1 MRQFVLRS
9 YCRCLEPPRAR
20 TSENSFTSLTITPAD
35 IVFLQVIYGL
45 LVGVFNGFAAGTVEV
60 AEFRSKISTFSLY
73 YVYLSIGLFVFTYTA
88 TVGFYWSGERIVRAL
103 RIAYLSAVL
112 RQNMAF
118 FDVLRPGDISN
129 RIMSDMGILQ
139 EAITSKTSIMLS
151 AIATF
156 CAAFIVAFVMYWK
169 MALILSPFFVAMLLI
184 FSVGGSYAVKHQKQ
198 SRELYSHAAG
208 IPEEAFGAIRQVAA
222 FGMQNFVQQRYSLGL
237 GQAAKTE
244 RKAHNIVAGLIASMN
259 AMPTLIYALSFW
271 AGSIFLVRGDMSVPD
286 ITTITL
292 AVTIGMFAIIRI
304 APSLQALTS
313 GFAIT
318 GSLLET
324 ISRRSSQDPLAVDGQ
339 KLASLVGDIRF
350 NCVNLFYPSRDHA
363 KVLDDVTFSVPA
375 NKKTAIV
382 GPSGGGKSS
391 IFGLLERFYEPTHGN
406 ISKCHVR
413 WQIFH
418 FTD

>member
-1 MRQFVLRS
+1 
-9 YCRCLEPPRAR
+9 
-20 TSENSFTSLTITPAD
+20 
-35 IVFLQVIYGL
+35 
-45 LVGVFNGFAAGTVEV
+45 
-60 AEFRSKISTFSLY
+60 
-73 YVYLSIGLFVFTYTA
+73 
-88 TVGFYWSGERIVRAL
+88 
-103 RIAYLSAVL
+103 
-112 RQNMAF
+112 
-118 FDVLRPGDISN
+118 
-129 RIMSDMGILQ
+129 MSDMGILQ
-139 EAITSKTSIMLS
+139 EAITSKTSTMLS

-198 SRELYSHAAG
+198 SRDLYSHAAG

-222 FGMQNFVQQRYSLGL
+222 FGMQNFVQKRYSLGL

-271 AGSIFLVRGDMSVPD
+271 AGSIFLVRGEISVSD

-292 AVTIGMFAIIRI
+292 AVTIGIFAIIRI

-324 ISRRSSQDPLAVDGQ
+324 IARRSPQDPLVADGQ
-339 KLASLVGDIRF
+339 KITSLVGDIHF
-350 NCVNLFYPSRDHA
+350 DCVNLFYPSRDHV
-363 KVLDDVTFSVPA
+363 KVLDNVTFSIPA

-406 ISKCHVR
+406 ISKCHVL
-413 WQIFH
+413 WEIFH
-418 FTD
+418 FSD